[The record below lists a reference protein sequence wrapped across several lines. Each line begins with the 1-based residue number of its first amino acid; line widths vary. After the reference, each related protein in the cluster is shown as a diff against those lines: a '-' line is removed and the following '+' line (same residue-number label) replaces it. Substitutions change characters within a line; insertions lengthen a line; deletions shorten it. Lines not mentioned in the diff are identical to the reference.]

1 MARRVL
7 IPLEFLQWA
16 IKCRQVGA
24 ARFFILMK
32 LEQGK
37 KPNLGNYPKQA
48 IKQLQRLNLIGFDTK
63 TGKYHQRSW
72 EEVFRILGLSA
83 TTCCYLTKKM
93 LLKYSLQDLAYNAAL
108 QYHFRLQEDGGPTS
122 GKPRNGQRAKV
133 HIHPSI
139 HIGGI
144 AHSIMAKFF
153 GRSIHWSQLR
163 RISCQARGLL
173 KFTRRRKK
181 AKEFSENELPEA
193 SAIYRAFDIT
203 SEVKIRVRM
212 IFHIPVWLRKTLKKR
227 VFSAKEGVYVYG

>member
-1 MARRVL
+1 MPTSGSCAVIHPHEARTRKEAKPRELPQTSHQTASKTQPDRIRYQDRKVSPKVMGRG
-7 IPLEFLQWA
+7 IPHTWL
-16 IKCRQVGA
+16 VSH
-24 ARFFILMK
+24 
-32 LEQGK
+32 
-37 KPNLGNYPKQA
+37 NL
-48 IKQLQRLNLIGFDTK
+48 
-63 TGKYHQRSW
+63 
-72 EEVFRILGLSA
+72 
-83 TTCCYLTKKM
+83 
-93 LLKYSLQDLAYNAAL
+93 LLPYNAAL

-122 GKPRNGQRAKV
+122 GKPRNGHRAKV

-181 AKEFSENELPEA
+181 AKEFSENELPET

-203 SEVKIRVRM
+203 SEVNIRVRM